1 MKTRPQ
7 ADTGVETHFIGAPG
21 HIMSDSR
28 SDPVNNSQP
37 GPETEGCDCDESF
50 DAVSEDARTMG
61 RGFFEESSA
70 PGSAMAHL
78 YRGEIH
84 RMKLWRERL
93 DRTSNWAVTLIAAIL
108 TYAFSSAN
116 RPHYIIL
123 VGVVMVTMFLVIE
136 ARRYRGYDMW
146 RSRVRML
153 QRNVFAYSLDPS
165 QGIEDP
171 DWRPRLSRD
180 YRRPRT
186 KISYEEAIA
195 HRLRR
200 VYLPLL
206 TVLLAAWLF
215 RILVTS
221 GTGGAWPASAAVGAI
236 PGTVTSALVGG
247 FYLLLVGITF
257 RSRSWQATGELR
269 RSDVGAWDDIE

>member
-1 MKTRPQ
+1 
-7 ADTGVETHFIGAPG
+7 
-21 HIMSDSR
+21 MSDSVSNTPEEEQ
-28 SDPVNNSQP
+28 SDPA
-37 GPETEGCDCDESF
+37 EGGYDRDESF
-50 DAVSEDARTMG
+50 DALSEEARTMG
-61 RGFFEESSA
+61 RGFFEESSS
-70 PGSAMAHL
+70 PGGSMAHL

-108 TYAFSSAN
+108 TYAFSSAS
-116 RPHYIIL
+116 RPHYVIL
-123 VGVVMVTMFLVIE
+123 VGVVMVSIFLVIE

-180 YRRPRT
+180 YREPRV
-186 KISYEEAIA
+186 KVSYEEAIA

-200 VYLPLL
+200 VYLPLF

-215 RILVTS
+215 RILATPS
-221 GTGGAWPASAAVGAI
+221 TGSTWPASASVGVLPGTAIIAVVGA
-236 PGTVTSALVGG
+236 
-247 FYLLLVGITF
+247 FYAVLVGITF
-257 RSRSWQATGELR
+257 RPRIWQATGELR
-269 RSDVGAWDDIE
+269 RSEVGAWDDIE

>member
-1 MKTRPQ
+1 MTDRR
-7 ADTGVETHFIGAPG
+7 ANTT
-21 HIMSDSR
+21 SDGQ
-28 SDPVNNSQP
+28 SDPETA
-37 GPETEGCDCDESF
+37 GPDCDESF
-50 DAVSEDARTMG
+50 DAVSEAARTMG

-116 RPHYIIL
+116 RPHYVIL
-123 VGVVMVTMFLVIE
+123 VGVVMVTVFLVIE

-146 RSRVRML
+146 RSRVRIL

-180 YRRPRT
+180 YREPRA

-200 VYLPLL
+200 VYLPLF
-206 TVLLAAWLF
+206 TVLLAAWLV
-215 RILVTS
+215 RILVTPDAGS
-221 GTGGAWPASAAVGAI
+221 AWPPSAAVGAV
-236 PGTVTSALVGG
+236 PGTVATALVAA
-247 FYLLLVGITF
+247 FYLVLVGITF
-257 RSRSWQATGELR
+257 RPRVWQATGELR
-269 RSDVGAWDDIE
+269 RSDVGAWDDIK

>member
-1 MKTRPQ
+1 
-7 ADTGVETHFIGAPG
+7 
-21 HIMSDSR
+21 MSERRTNSTSDGQ
-28 SDPVNNSQP
+28 SDPEPP
-37 GPETEGCDCDESF
+37 GTDCDESF
-50 DAVSEDARTMG
+50 DAVSEEARTMG
-61 RGFFEESSA
+61 RGFFEESSS

-116 RPHYIIL
+116 RPHYVIL
-123 VGVVMVTMFLVIE
+123 VGVVMVTVFLVIE

-146 RSRVRML
+146 RSRVRIL

-180 YRRPRT
+180 YREPRT

-200 VYLPLL
+200 VYLPLF
-206 TVLLAAWLF
+206 TVLLGAWLF
-215 RILVTS
+215 RILVTPES
-221 GTGGAWPASAAVGAI
+221 GGTWPESAAVGAL
-236 PGTVTSALVGG
+236 PGTLTMGLVGA
-247 FYLLLVGITF
+247 FYLVLVGITF
-257 RSRSWQATGELR
+257 RPRVWQATGELR
-269 RSDVGAWDDIE
+269 RSEVGAWDDIK

>member
-1 MKTRPQ
+1 
-7 ADTGVETHFIGAPG
+7 
-21 HIMSDSR
+21 
-28 SDPVNNSQP
+28 
-37 GPETEGCDCDESF
+37 
-50 DAVSEDARTMG
+50 MG

-108 TYAFSSAN
+108 TYAFSSAT
-116 RPHYIIL
+116 RPHYVIL
-123 VGVVMVTMFLVIE
+123 VGVVMVTIFLVIE

-180 YRRPRT
+180 YREPRA
-186 KISYEEAIA
+186 KISYEEATA

-200 VYLPLL
+200 VYLPLF

-215 RILVTS
+215 RVLVTPTTGS
-221 GTGGAWPASAAVGAI
+221 GWPASAAVGSVSGLATA
-236 PGTVTSALVGG
+236 GLVGA
-247 FYLLLVGITF
+247 FYAVLVAITF
-257 RSRSWQATGELR
+257 RPRVWQATGELR
-269 RSDVGAWDDIE
+269 RSDVGAWNDIE

>member
-1 MKTRPQ
+1 MSESQQRV
-7 ADTGVETHFIGAPG
+7 TGNRKSESEKESYDH
-21 HIMSDSR
+21 
-28 SDPVNNSQP
+28 
-37 GPETEGCDCDESF
+37 DESF
-50 DAVSEDARTMG
+50 DAVSEEARTMG

-108 TYAFSSAN
+108 TYAFSGVN

-123 VGVVMVTMFLVIE
+123 VGVVMVAVFLIIE

-146 RSRVRML
+146 RSRVRIL

-180 YRRPRT
+180 YRVPRA

-200 VYLPLL
+200 VYLPLF
-206 TVLLAAWLF
+206 TVLLVAWLF
-215 RILVTS
+215 RIHFIS
-221 GTGGAWPASAAVGAI
+221 GMQDWPTSAAIGMI
-236 PGTVTSALVGG
+236 PGWIVTAMVGG

-257 RSRSWQATGELR
+257 RPRVWQATGELR

>member
-1 MKTRPQ
+1 MNDRRANST
-7 ADTGVETHFIGAPG
+7 
-21 HIMSDSR
+21 SDER
-28 SDPVNNSQP
+28 SDPKTSGV
-37 GPETEGCDCDESF
+37 DCDESF
-50 DAVSEDARTMG
+50 DAVSEEARTMG

-93 DRTSNWAVTLIAAIL
+93 DRTSNWAVTIIAAIL
-108 TYAFSSAN
+108 TYAFSSAD
-116 RPHYIIL
+116 RPHYVIL
-123 VGVVMVTMFLVIE
+123 VGVVMVMVFLVIE

-146 RSRVRML
+146 RSRVRIL

-171 DWRPRLSRD
+171 DWRSRLSRD
-180 YRRPRT
+180 YREPRA
-186 KISYEEAIA
+186 KVSYEEAIA

-200 VYLPLL
+200 VYLPLF

-215 RILVTS
+215 RILVTPA
-221 GTGGAWPASAAVGAI
+221 TGSTWPASATVGALS
-236 PGTVTSALVGG
+236 GTVVTALVGM
-247 FYLLLVGITF
+247 FYLVLVGITF
-257 RSRSWQATGELR
+257 RPRVWQATGELR
-269 RSDVGAWDDIE
+269 RSEVGAWDDIK

>member
-1 MKTRPQ
+1 
-7 ADTGVETHFIGAPG
+7 
-21 HIMSDSR
+21 MSDST
-28 SDPVNNSQP
+28 SNTAEEEHS
-37 GPETEGCDCDESF
+37 GPARDGYDCDESF
-50 DAVSEDARTMG
+50 DAVSEEARTMG

-84 RMKLWRERL
+84 RMTLWRERL

-116 RPHYIIL
+116 RPHYVIL
-123 VGVVMVTMFLVIE
+123 VGVVMVAVFLVIE

-146 RSRVRML
+146 RSRVRIL

-180 YRRPRT
+180 YREPRV

-200 VYLPLL
+200 VYLPLF
-206 TVLLAAWLF
+206 TVLLGAWLF
-215 RILVTS
+215 RVLVTADAGSTWPVSASVGAVS
-221 GTGGAWPASAAVGAI
+221 GTVATG
-236 PGTVTSALVGG
+236 LVGV
-247 FYLLLVGITF
+247 FYAVLVGITF
-257 RSRSWQATGELR
+257 RPRVWQATGELR
-269 RSDVGAWDDIE
+269 RNDIGAWDDIE

>member
-1 MKTRPQ
+1 MEFPLQ
-7 ADTGVETHFIGAPG
+7 
-21 HIMSDSR
+21 MSDSQE
-28 SDPVNNSQP
+28 NSRVDGVSNSEENEYDQD
-37 GPETEGCDCDESF
+37 TSF
-50 DAVSEDARTMG
+50 DAVSEEARTMG

-108 TYAFSSAN
+108 TYAFSSSN
-116 RPHYIIL
+116 QPHYIIL
-123 VGVVMVTMFLVIE
+123 VGVVMVTVFLIIE

-146 RSRVRML
+146 RSRVRIL

-180 YRRPRT
+180 YRIPRT

-200 VYLPLL
+200 VYLPLV
-206 TVLLAAWLF
+206 TVLLVAWLV
-215 RILVTS
+215 RIHFIS
-221 GTGGAWPASAAVGAI
+221 GGQNWPASAAIGML
-236 PGTVTSALVGG
+236 PGWIVITFVGG
-247 FYLLLVGITF
+247 FYALLVGITF
-257 RSRSWQATGELR
+257 RPRVWQATGELR

>member
-1 MKTRPQ
+1 
-7 ADTGVETHFIGAPG
+7 
-21 HIMSDSR
+21 
-28 SDPVNNSQP
+28 
-37 GPETEGCDCDESF
+37 
-50 DAVSEDARTMG
+50 MG

-108 TYAFSSAN
+108 TYAFSSAT
-116 RPHYIIL
+116 RPHYVIL
-123 VGVVMVTMFLVIE
+123 VGIVMVTVFLVIE

-146 RSRVRML
+146 RSRVRLL

-165 QGIEDP
+165 QGIEDQN
-171 DWRPRLSRD
+171 WRPRLSRD
-180 YRRPRT
+180 YREPRT

-200 VYLPLL
+200 VYLPLF
-206 TVLLAAWLF
+206 TVLLAAWAF
-215 RILVTS
+215 RISVTPDVGS
-221 GTGGAWPASAAVGAI
+221 AWPASASVGVLPGVAVA
-236 PGTVTSALVGG
+236 ALVGV
-247 FYLLLVGITF
+247 FYAVLLGITF
-257 RSRSWQATGELR
+257 RPRAWQATGELR

>member
-1 MKTRPQ
+1 
-7 ADTGVETHFIGAPG
+7 
-21 HIMSDSR
+21 
-28 SDPVNNSQP
+28 
-37 GPETEGCDCDESF
+37 
-50 DAVSEDARTMG
+50 MG

-108 TYAFSSAN
+108 TYAFSGGD

-123 VGVVMVTMFLVIE
+123 VGVVMVTVFLVIE

-146 RSRVRML
+146 RSRVRIL

-180 YRRPRT
+180 YREPRA
-186 KISYEEAIA
+186 KVSYEEAIA

-215 RILVTS
+215 RIFVAS
-221 GTGGAWPASAAVGAI
+221 GTEGAWPASAAMGAI
-236 PGTVTSALVGG
+236 PGTVTTALVGA
-247 FYLLLVGITF
+247 FYLMLAGITF
-257 RSRSWQATGELR
+257 RPRVWQATGELR
-269 RSDVGAWDDIE
+269 RSEVGAWDDIE

>member
-1 MKTRPQ
+1 
-7 ADTGVETHFIGAPG
+7 
-21 HIMSDSR
+21 MSDSEP
-28 SDPVNNSQP
+28 DPTKDRQP
-37 GPETEGCDCDESF
+37 DTGANGYDCDESF

-108 TYAFSSAN
+108 TYAFSAAN

-123 VGVVMVTMFLVIE
+123 VGVVMVTVFLVIE

-180 YRRPRT
+180 YREPHV

-200 VYLPLL
+200 VYLPLF
-206 TVLLAAWLF
+206 TVLLAAWLV
-215 RILVTS
+215 RILVTPE
-221 GTGGAWPASAAVGAI
+221 TGSTWPTSAAIGVL
-236 PGTVTSALVGG
+236 PGSSITALVGV
-247 FYLLLVGITF
+247 FYLVLVGVTF
-257 RSRSWQATGELR
+257 RPRVWQATGELR
-269 RSDVGAWDDIE
+269 KSEVGAWNDIE

>member
-1 MKTRPQ
+1 
-7 ADTGVETHFIGAPG
+7 
-21 HIMSDSR
+21 
-28 SDPVNNSQP
+28 
-37 GPETEGCDCDESF
+37 
-50 DAVSEDARTMG
+50 MG

-93 DRTSNWAVTLIAAIL
+93 DHTSNWAVTLIAAIL
-108 TYAFSSAN
+108 TFAFSGSD
-116 RPHYIIL
+116 RPHSVIL
-123 VGVVMVTMFLVIE
+123 VGVVMVTVFLVIE

-180 YRRPRT
+180 YREPRV

-200 VYLPLL
+200 VYLPIF

-215 RILVTS
+215 RTVVTS
-221 GTGGAWPASAAVGAI
+221 GTQPWPASASIGPVS
-236 PGTVTSALVGG
+236 GTLTTGVVVAFYLALVA
-247 FYLLLVGITF
+247 VTF
-257 RSRSWQATGELR
+257 RPRVWQATGELR
-269 RSDVGAWDDIE
+269 RSEIGAWDDIK

>member
-1 MKTRPQ
+1 
-7 ADTGVETHFIGAPG
+7 
-21 HIMSDSR
+21 MSDSETDSTDER
-28 SDPVNNSQP
+28 QF
-37 GPETEGCDCDESF
+37 GPDEGYDCDESF
-50 DAVSEDARTMG
+50 DAVSEEARTMG
-61 RGFFEESSA
+61 RGFFEESSS
-70 PGSAMAHL
+70 PGGSMAHL

-108 TYAFSSAN
+108 TYAFSSSD
-116 RPHYIIL
+116 RPHYVIL
-123 VGVVMVTMFLVIE
+123 VGVVMITIFLVIE

-180 YRRPRT
+180 YREPHA

-200 VYLPLL
+200 VYLPLF

-215 RILVTS
+215 RVLVAP
-221 GTGGAWPASAAVGAI
+221 GAGGWPSSAAVGMLPGAVAAAI
-236 PGTVTSALVGG
+236 VGLFYAALLFV
-247 FYLLLVGITF
+247 TF
-257 RSRSWQATGELR
+257 RPRTWQATGELR
-269 RSDVGAWDDIE
+269 RSNVGAWDDIE

>member
-1 MKTRPQ
+1 
-7 ADTGVETHFIGAPG
+7 
-21 HIMSDSR
+21 MSDSKTNPTTDR
-28 SDPVNNSQP
+28 QP
-37 GPETEGCDCDESF
+37 GTGENGYDCDESF
-50 DAVSEDARTMG
+50 EPASEDARTMG

-93 DRTSNWAVTLIAAIL
+93 DRTTYWAVTLIAAIL
-108 TYAFSSAN
+108 TYAFSAAT
-116 RPHYIIL
+116 RPHYLIL
-123 VGVVMVTMFLVIE
+123 VGVVMVTVFLVIE

-171 DWRPRLSRD
+171 DWRQRLSRD
-180 YRRPRT
+180 YREPYV

-195 HRLRR
+195 HRLQR

-215 RILVTS
+215 RILITPAAGS
-221 GTGGAWPASAAVGAI
+221 TWPTSAAIGAL
-236 PGTVTSALVGG
+236 PGLLITALVGV
-247 FYLLLVGITF
+247 FYLALVAITL
-257 RSRSWQATGELR
+257 RPRVWQATGELR
-269 RSDVGAWDDIE
+269 RSEAGAWDDIE

>member
-1 MKTRPQ
+1 MT
-7 ADTGVETHFIGAPG
+7 
-21 HIMSDSR
+21 DSASNTAEGTR
-28 SDPVNNSQP
+28 SDPASD
-37 GPETEGCDCDESF
+37 GYDCDESF
-50 DAVSEDARTMG
+50 DATSEGARTMG

-108 TYAFSSAN
+108 TYAFSSAT
-116 RPHYIIL
+116 RPHYVIL
-123 VGVVMVTMFLVIE
+123 VGIVMVTVFLVIE

-180 YRRPRT
+180 YREPRT

-200 VYLPLL
+200 VYLPLF
-206 TVLLAAWLF
+206 TVLLGAWLV
-215 RILVTS
+215 RILVTPAAGSTWPATASVGAVS
-221 GTGGAWPASAAVGAI
+221 GTVA
-236 PGTVTSALVGG
+236 TALVGV
-247 FYLLLVGITF
+247 FYAVLLGITF
-257 RSRSWQATGELR
+257 RPRVWQATGELR
-269 RSDVGAWDDIE
+269 RNDIGAWDDIE